1 MKKRLEKQINKVD
14 SLMTELNSYLS
25 AFNSIL
31 APRGE
36 GARQMA
42 CQEFHELMEE
52 LHKEL
57 YKLEETQLNEFD
69 WSIETINLID

>member
-1 MKKRLEKQINKVD
+1 MKKRVKKQINKVD
-14 SLMTELNSYLS
+14 ALMNELNAYLG
-25 AFNSIL
+25 AFNSFL

-36 GARQMA
+36 GARQCA

-57 YKLEETQLNEFD
+57 YKLEEAQLNEFGWD
-69 WSIETINLID
+69 IETISLID

>member
-1 MKKRLEKQINKVD
+1 MKKRLKKQINKVD
-14 SLMTELNSYLS
+14 SLMNELNEYLG

-52 LHKEL
+52 LHDNL
-57 YKLEETQLNEFD
+57 YKLEEAQLNEFGWD
-69 WSIETINLID
+69 IETISLID